1 MKKLLLTVI
10 LAIVLL
16 PMMAR
21 AEVNVQVSIPLPP
34 AIVFPLPPS
43 LVVIPETNVYVAPD
57 AREDIFF
64 SNGWWWRPWNGRW
77 YRSRNYNSGWAH
89 YGKVPPFYS
98 RVPQTWRNDYRERQW
113 KGHTWNYQH
122 IPQRQ
127 LQNNW
132 RGWEKNRYWEKRNY
146 WGVQDLRS
154 RRQSQEFHQSRSREP
169 QRSGHQFQGGPYR
182 EVGQQGSQSQFP
194 EARSHGNHRN
204 R

>member
-1 MKKLLLTVI
+1 MKKLLFTAI

-16 PMMAR
+16 PIMAR

-34 AIVFPLPPS
+34 AIVFPMPPS
-43 LVVIPETNVYVAPD
+43 LIVIPETNVYVAPD

-77 YRSRNYNSGWAH
+77 YRSRNYNSGWVH
-89 YGKVPPFYS
+89 YGHVPPFYS
-98 RVPQTWRNDYRERQW
+98 SVPPTWRNDYRERRW

-122 IPQRQ
+122 IPQGQ
-127 LQNNW
+127 LQSNW
-132 RGWEKNRYWEKRNY
+132 RGWEKNRYWEKRNN

-154 RRQSQEFHQSRSREP
+154 RRQSQEFHQSRGFEP
-169 QRSGHQFQGGPYR
+169 QRSGRQFQGGHPSR
-182 EVGQQGSQSQFP
+182 EFGQQGSQPQFP
-194 EARSHGNHRN
+194 EAKSHGNHN